1 MDIFV
6 RSERGRTRHFEIEHD
21 TTAEDL
27 RAMGKIREYVELW
40 YEGELLKPE
49 QGLSSLG
56 MVCGEEVEAKIND
69 RERLLRGCRA
79 VNWRVSRDAAVQAIE
94 TGDVN
99 KFRRMLDAEIDIGR
113 KHSKQK
119 TLLHKAV
126 QKGHLE
132 IAHHLL
138 HVVKVDVDEVYIGR
152 NKCGSPHP
160 STALK
165 MAVKTCDYP
174 MMLLLLDSG
183 ADPNWKDAHDT
194 TPLTF
199 LCGVKK
205 GDTLPAIKALLE
217 YGAKMQTPDERRTRT
232 PLSSAVMA
240 DRFDVVKLLCENRA
254 LGDSR
259 AASQAL
265 SLSVYH
271 KKEAIAEYLLRE
283 GCGPC
288 MTVDFWENTRRK
300 LMLAERDARH
310 ESIEEELLQSFKRTE
325 HRRRPRVRPVKKA
338 REQTLHHESGTFF
351 LQQYFCMTV
360 DFWENTRRKLMLAE
374 RDARHESIEEELL
387 QSFKRTEHRRRP
399 RVRPVKKAREQTL
412 HHECATFF
420 LQEYARN
427 LGSHEFF
434 PRYSYLREAQH
445 WLEEMNHERSHG
457 ATRVY
462 HAAKVLQYGVP
473 CSLAD
478 SSMSYADALR
488 S

>member
-300 LMLAERDARH
+300 LMLAERDAWH
-310 ESIEEELLQSFKRTE
+310 ESVLLQS
-325 HRRRPRVRPVKKA
+325 
-338 REQTLHHESGTFF
+338 
-351 LQQYFCMTV
+351 
-360 DFWENTRRKLMLAE
+360 
-374 RDARHESIEEELL
+374 DARHESIEEELL